1 MSTLL
6 KDITRMGISHAV
18 DGCAPI
24 HTFYSDRS
32 WIEGSAV
39 HQLDT
44 VAALPGV
51 KAVAAMPDLH
61 PGKYG
66 PVGCAILAD
75 NVHPHFV
82 GSDIGCGMG
91 LFQLDIPF
99 RKLRADKVAGRLAA
113 LDKPWDGDIAAARES
128 AGLSPTP
135 FDPSLGSIG
144 GGNHFCEFQA
154 IEEILEPETA
164 SKAGIDPSLTC
175 VLVHSGSRGLG
186 YAILERQLAAGIVTL
201 DRGSEA
207 EATYIAGHDHA
218 VRWAVLNRQVIAGR
232 AAAAARAE
240 ARLVVDLSHNL
251 MEVTPGGVLH
261 RKGAAPADRGLVPIP
276 GSRATLSYLA
286 EPLTPCRPE
295 ALASVAHG
303 AGRKYD
309 RASMHGRVRTTKS
322 DLAKLTRNP
331 FGGMILCEDRD
342 LLVEEAGDAYKN
354 VDRTIADLVDF
365 GLARAA
371 ASFRPLITFKTMR
384 ASSPAKPDKP
394 WREDRR

>member
-1 MSTLL
+1 MRRCGSYGPLP

-18 DGCAPI
+18 DGCAPT
-24 HTFYSDRS
+24 HTFCSDRS

-39 HQLDT
+39 QQLHT
-44 VAALPGV
+44 AAALPGV
-51 KAVAAMPDLH
+51 KAGAAMPDLH

-66 PVGCAILAD
+66 PVGCPVLAD

-99 RKLRADKVAGRLAA
+99 RKLRADKVAGKLAA
-113 LDKPWDGDIAAARES
+113 LDEPWAGDIATAREG

-154 IEEILEPETA
+154 GEEILEPETA
-164 SKAGIDPSLTC
+164 SKAGLDPSLTC

-186 YAILERQLAAGIVTL
+186 YSTLERQLAAGIVTL
-201 DRGSEA
+201 DRGGDA
-207 EATYIAGHDHA
+207 EAAYTAGHDHA

-240 ARLVVDLSHNL
+240 ARIVVDLSHNL
-251 MEVTPGGVLH
+251 MDVTPGGALH

-276 GSRATLSYLA
+276 GSRATLSFLA
-286 EPLTPCRPE
+286 EPLPPSRPE
-295 ALASVAHG
+295 ALASL

-309 RASMHGRVRTTKS
+309 RSSMRGRGAHQEVGSRQAHPQPFRRHDPVRRLRS
-322 DLAKLTRNP
+322 
-331 FGGMILCEDRD
+331 
-342 LLVEEAGDAYKN
+342 V
-354 VDRTIADLVDF
+354 
-365 GLARAA
+365 
-371 ASFRPLITFKTMR
+371 
-384 ASSPAKPDKP
+384 
-394 WREDRR
+394 RRGSRRRL